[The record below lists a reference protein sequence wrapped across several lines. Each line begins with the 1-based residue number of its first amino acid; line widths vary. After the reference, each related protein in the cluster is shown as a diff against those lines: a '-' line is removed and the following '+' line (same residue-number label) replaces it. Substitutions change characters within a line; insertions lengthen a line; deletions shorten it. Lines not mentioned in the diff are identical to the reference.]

1 MLLINKGIRIF
12 DLSDVG
18 RGTLICAKHRTWT
31 EGQPGIITYA
41 DEQVI
46 RIQYPPTI
54 QNVLN
59 HYFIHAV
66 DVEKGEWEIRYSS
79 DGLQTIKVHP
89 EVGE

>member
-1 MLLINKGIRIF
+1 MLLINKGIQTF
-12 DLSDVG
+12 DLSEVS

-31 EGQPGIITYA
+31 EGQPGIVTYA

-46 RIQYPPTI
+46 RVQYPPTI

-66 DVEKGEWEIRYSS
+66 EVVNGEWDIRYSG
-79 DGLQTIKVHP
+79 DGLHTVKIHQ
-89 EVGE
+89 EAGD